1 MKLKV
6 MLFLLMISV
15 PLYAVEDIYQ
25 FNNSQK
31 TAQYQNLIKNLRCL
45 VCQNQDLADSNAK
58 LALDLKELIYRRVD
72 AGQDSN
78 AIISYLTER
87 YGDFILFKPPLKKQ
101 TYILWFSP
109 FLFLVFGLMILFL
122 FIRRGQNA

>member
-15 PLYAVEDIYQ
+15 RLYAVEDIYQ

-58 LALDLKELIYRRVD
+58 LALDLKELIYRKVD

>member
-1 MKLKV
+1 

-15 PLYAVEDIYQ
+15 RLYAVEDIYQ

-58 LALDLKELIYRRVD
+58 LALDLKELIYRKVD